1 MPANTITTG
10 VFFSEM
16 KGEDPAKI
24 LIHISDR
31 DKWRFVLNQIARLME
46 VEKGSKPDV
55 RIIADGFAVG
65 VCIACDRMLREQ
77 MADFVRGGGR
87 LLGCEESLR
96 FLNMKPENLPDFI
109 GAVPNGMEEI
119 IRLQRKGFQYI
130 KA

>member
-1 MPANTITTG
+1 MPANTKTTG
-10 VFFSEM
+10 AFFSEM
-16 KGEDPAKI
+16 KGKDPVKI

-31 DKWRFVLNQIARLME
+31 DKWRFVLNQIARLSEDE
-46 VEKGSKPDV
+46 VESKPDV
-55 RIIADGFAVG
+55 TIIADGFAVG

-96 FLNMKPENLPDFI
+96 FLNMKSENLPDFVR
-109 GAVPNGMEEI
+109 AVPNGVEEI
-119 IRLQRKGFQYI
+119 IRLKLKRYQYI